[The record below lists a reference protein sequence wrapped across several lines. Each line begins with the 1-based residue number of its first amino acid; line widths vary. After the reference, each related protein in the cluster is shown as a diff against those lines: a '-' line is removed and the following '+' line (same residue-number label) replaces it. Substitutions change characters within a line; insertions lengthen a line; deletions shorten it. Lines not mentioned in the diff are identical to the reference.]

1 MNSVLEQLAG
11 GDLRSEGRAEEV
23 ALEIITDPRLLP
35 DLAEGL
41 CRDDKLIRARTCMAM
56 EAISRHDPDL
66 LSGVVSQLTDL
77 AATDSVPQVRWHLAQ
92 ILARVPLSSEQA
104 EGLIP
109 ILLGYLDDRSKI
121 VKYCAVRALGS
132 LGGSSPA
139 RLEIAEAISGLGSEN
154 RSLAKAVAKAQKD
167 LGVE

>member
-1 MNSVLEQLAG
+1 MNSVLRKLAG

-23 ALEIITDPRLLP
+23 AAEIVENPQLLP
-35 DLAEGL
+35 DLVEGL
-41 CRDDKLIRARTCMAM
+41 GSDDKLMRARTCMTM
-56 EAISRHDPDL
+56 EVISRHDPEL
-66 LSGVVSQLTDL
+66 LSSVVPQLTDL
-77 AATDSVPQVRWHLAQ
+77 ATTDTVPQVRWHLAE
-92 ILARVPLSSEQA
+92 ILTRVPLASDQA